1 MTILIIDENNNK
13 IISFSYL
20 LESYDVWYDRLSH
33 NTMQRLIKHELLP
46 SMIFE
51 KNHKCE
57 ICVKSKFSK
66 LYFQIIKKV
75 SKPLDLIHSDI
86 SDLKFVQTEGDKK
99 DIILLL

>member
-1 MTILIIDENNNK
+1 VTCQIRYVNYSSIQIFINL
-13 IISFSYL
+13 
-20 LESYDVWYDRLSH
+20 
-33 NTMQRLIKHELLP
+33 ELLP

-51 KNHKCE
+51 KNHKCK

-86 SDLKFVQTEGDKK
+86 NDLKFVQTKGDKK